1 MSNPKRLLIAVV
13 LILLASGVLAL
24 LFGQRIDAALP
35 AQNSQIEDNLRQFAE
50 VYSLVEKN
58 YAEPVNADKAIY
70 DGAIPGMLRVLD
82 PHSTFFDP
90 KAFAQLNEEQTGK
103 YYGVGMEIGP
113 RGNKIIVISPF
124 VGSPAY
130 RAGIRAGDVIT
141 AIDGKPT
148 DSMTTSDVADM
159 VKGPRGTQVHI
170 SILREG
176 SAPLQFTVVRDA
188 IPRHSVDVAFLLRPG
203 VGYVHIS
210 SFIETTD
217 RELEQALS
225 SFGNLNGLVLDLRQ
239 DPGGLLKEA
248 VAVAGKFLPKG
259 AVIVSQRGRSSP
271 DVVYRAKTG
280 DGGKDYPIVVLVNR
294 GTASAAEIVSGAL
307 QDHDRAII
315 AGENTFGKGL
325 VQTVYPLSD
334 NTGLALTTAKYY
346 TPSGRLIQ
354 RNYEGISLYDYYYG
368 AAREESTAGRE
379 VKTTDTGRRVYGG
392 DGITPDVK
400 IADPK
405 LNHFQNELLV
415 HYVFFDFAKRYVA
428 QHPVTQNF
436 TVDDQVLQEFRN
448 FLNAQKAP
456 WTEADLSQN
465 LDWVKTNIKSEI
477 FIDQFGVDAG
487 MKARAESDP
496 DVVKAVQLLPQA
508 KALVENAR
516 RIMAARAAAGA
527 GPTR

>member
-1 MSNPKRLLIAVV
+1 MSNPKRLLIAIL

-35 AQNSQIEDNLRQFAE
+35 ADNAQIQDSLRQFTQ
-50 VYSLVEKN
+50 VYNLVEKN
-58 YAEPVNADKAIY
+58 YAEPVSPDKAIY

-113 RGNKIIVISPF
+113 RGNQIVVISPF

-141 AIDGKPT
+141 SIDGKST
-148 DSMTTSDVADM
+148 DNMTTADVADM
-159 VKGPRGTQVHI
+159 VKGPRGTKVHI
-170 SILREG
+170 TLLREG
-176 SAPLQFTVVRDA
+176 SQPLEFNVVRDE
-188 IPRHSVDVAFLLRPG
+188 IPRHSVDVHFLLKPG
-203 VGYVHIS
+203 IGYIHIS

-217 RELEQALS
+217 HELEQALN

-248 VAVAGKFLPKG
+248 VSVAGKFLPKG
-259 AVIVSQRGRSSP
+259 AVVVSQKGRSSP
-271 DVVYRAKTG
+271 DVVYRAKG
-280 DGGKDYPIVVLVNR
+280 EDHGGEYPIVVLVNR
-294 GTASAAEIVSGAL
+294 GTASAAEIVSGAI
-307 QDHDRAII
+307 QDHDRGLI

-334 NTGLALTTAKYY
+334 QTGLALTTAKYY

-354 RNYEGISLYDYYYG
+354 RNYNGVSLYDYYYG
-368 AAREESTAGRE
+368 ADKPLDSTAPRE
-379 VKTTDTGRRVYGG
+379 VKTTDSGRTVYGG

-400 IADPK
+400 IPDPK
-405 LNHFQNELLV
+405 PNHFQNELLV
-415 HYVFFDFAKRYVA
+415 HYVFFDFARRYVT
-428 QHPVTQNF
+428 QHQVTPNF
-436 TVDDQVLQEFRN
+436 TVDDQVLQDFRN
-448 FLNAQKAP
+448 FLNEQKVP
-456 WTEADLSQN
+456 WIEADFAQN

-487 MKARAESDP
+487 MKAKAEADP
-496 DVVKAVQLLPQA
+496 EVMKALDLLPQA
-508 KALVENAR
+508 KQLTENAR
-516 RIMAARAAAGA
+516 RIMAARAG
-527 GPTR
+527 GPSR

>member
-1 MSNPKRLLIAVV
+1 MSNPKRLLIAVL
-13 LILLASGVLAL
+13 LILFASGVLAL
-24 LFGQRIDAALP
+24 LFGQRIDSALP
-35 AQNSQIEDNLRQFAE
+35 AANAQIDDNLRQFTQ

-58 YAEPVNADKAIY
+58 YAEPLNPDKAIY

-130 RAGIRAGDVIT
+130 RAGIRAGDVIL

-148 DSMTTSDVADM
+148 DNMTTSDVADM
-159 VKGPRGTQVHI
+159 VKGPRGTQVHVT
-170 SILREG
+170 ILREG
-176 SAPLQFTVVRDA
+176 SPAPLQFTVTRDE

-203 VGYVHIS
+203 VGYIHIS

-217 RELEQALS
+217 SELEQALH

-239 DPGGLLKEA
+239 DPGGLLKE
-248 VAVAGKFLPKG
+248 AVAGKFLPKG

-271 DVVYRAKTG
+271 DVVYRAKVG

-354 RNYEGISLYDYYYG
+354 RNYEGMSLYDYYYG
-368 AAREESTAGRE
+368 AAKEESTAGRQ
-379 VKTTDTGRRVYGG
+379 VKTTDSGRTVYGG

-400 IADPK
+400 ITDPK
-405 LNHFQNELLV
+405 PDRFQDELLL
-415 HYVFFDFAKRYVA
+415 HYVFFDFAKGYLG
-428 QHPVTQNF
+428 QHQVTQNF
-436 TVDDQVLQEFRN
+436 TVDDQVLQQFRN
-448 FLNAQKAP
+448 FLSAQKVP
-456 WTEADLSQN
+456 WTEADLAQN

-477 FIDQFGVDAG
+477 FIDEFGVDAG

-508 KALVENAR
+508 RQLVENAR
-516 RIMAARAAAGA
+516 RIMAARAAAGG
-527 GPTR
+527 GPEQ